1 MAGSC
6 QQLWEFLWRC
16 SHLYDPHLQW
26 QSWQTCQ
33 EGDRPLSDYSN
44 RNTGLSSLI
53 ARMFGLNL
61 IHKGR
66 KCCCQCFHFDKNSIS
81 RTAVTPRGRNNIAKF
96 RKLEAVALH
105 QKHLQCCLNPMTC
118 HCEMRALFITCF
130 IMGKVNLMSSLMMNF
145 MRVHVQLL
153 HWQPSHMKCGLNIE
167 IPITTGQYRNWSIA
181 FQAHQCCYHSSCL

>member
-6 QQLWEFLWRC
+6 QQLWEFLWQC
-16 SHLYDPHLQW
+16 SHLNHPHLQW

-66 KCCCQCFHFDKNSIS
+66 KCCCQCFHFDKNSMS

-130 IMGKVNLMSSLMMNF
+130 IMGKVNLMSSLMTYDE
-145 MRVHVQLL
+145 L
-153 HWQPSHMKCGLNIE
+153 HACTCTVVPLAT
-167 IPITTGQYRNWSIA
+167 ITHEVRAEHRNRP
-181 FQAHQCCYHSSCL
+181 YHHRAI